1 MSIICKNEIRSFG
14 RKVLYHTF
22 ALPLQHHS
30 VNIIHGHPFPLGN
43 MQKKLQTIPL
53 KINISHKMLF
63 FCIKSK
69 MTDAKFVRDKQ

>member
-1 MSIICKNEIRSFG
+1 MSISCNNEIRSFM

-30 VNIIHGHPFPLGN
+30 VNIIHSHPFPLGN
-43 MQKKLQTIPL
+43 MQKKLRRIPL
-53 KINISHKMLF
+53 KINRINAV